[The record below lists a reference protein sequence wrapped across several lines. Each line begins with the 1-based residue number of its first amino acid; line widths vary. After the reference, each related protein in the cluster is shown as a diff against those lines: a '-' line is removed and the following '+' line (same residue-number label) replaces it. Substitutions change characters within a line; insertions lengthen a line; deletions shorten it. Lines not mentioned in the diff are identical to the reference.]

1 MAKNYAYA
9 ELFEQYK
16 NLLTEKQQ
24 KIFFDY
30 YMLDLSLGEIAEN
43 DGVSRQSVSDCIKKV
58 EEQLSEFEASLGYA
72 EKYAKLLAFGE
83 KLKKHPDLY
92 SEFTEIIKD

>member
-16 NLLTEKQQ
+16 NLLTEKQR

-43 DGVSRQSVSDCIKKV
+43 YGVSRQSVNDCVKKA
-58 EEQLSEFEASLGYA
+58 EEQLSGLEDSLGYA
-72 EKYAKLLAFGE
+72 ERFTKLVAFGE
-83 KLKKHPDLY
+83 KLKAYPSLY
-92 SEFTEIIKD
+92 GEFTEIIKD

>member
-30 YMLDLSLGEIAEN
+30 YMLDLSLGEIAEIN
-43 DGVSRQSVSDCIKKV
+43 GVSRQSVNDCIKKV
-58 EEQLSEFEASLGYA
+58 EEQLSGFESSLGYA
-72 EKYAKLLAFGE
+72 DKYSKLIAFGE
-83 KLKKHPDLY
+83 KLKAYPDLY
-92 SEFTEIIKD
+92 GEFTEIIKD